1 MQVLKTWRIGVLA
14 LLPFT
19 VCAQTEQSMAQCAAI
34 TDDSERLACYD
45 EHAISLGL
53 EVTALIPIE
62 PGTLMVSTDSNT
74 AADASTDPSSNPST
88 EPSTVTITSYSVSG
102 TSSEGDA
109 ITMVMRCRRNR
120 TELYIRWRDY
130 LGSWAYVRTR
140 VGDDDRGTRQWNLSA
155 DARSSYY
162 PRGTVGF
169 IEDMIEAGSAAFEV
183 TPYVQDPV
191 TAVFD
196 MSELGDAIGPLRE
209 ACGW

>member
-19 VCAQTEQSMAQCAAI
+19 VCAQTEQSMAQCVAI
-34 TDDSERLACYD
+34 MDDLERLACYD
-45 EHAISLGL
+45 EHAISVGL

-62 PGTLMVSTDSNT
+62 PGTLTVSTDVNT
-74 AADASTDPSSNPST
+74 AADPSANPSA
-88 EPSTVTITSYSVSG
+88 EPSTVTITSYPVSG

-120 TELYIRWRDY
+120 TELYIRWQDY

-169 IEDMIEAGSAAFEV
+169 IEDMIEAGSAEFEV

-196 MSELGDAIGPLRE
+196 MSELGNAIGPLRE

>member
-19 VCAQTEQSMAQCAAI
+19 VCAQTEQSMAQCVAI
-34 TDDSERLACYD
+34 MDDLERLACYD
-45 EHAISLGL
+45 EHAISVGL

-62 PGTLMVSTDSNT
+62 PGTLTVSTDVNT
-74 AADASTDPSSNPST
+74 AADPSANPSA

-169 IEDMIEAGSAAFEV
+169 IEDMIEAGSAEFEV

-196 MSELGDAIGPLRE
+196 MSELGNAIGPLRE

>member
-19 VCAQTEQSMAQCAAI
+19 VCAQTEQSMAQCVAI
-34 TDDSERLACYD
+34 MDDLERLACYD
-45 EHAISLGL
+45 EHAISVGL

-62 PGTLMVSTDSNT
+62 PGTLTVSTDVNT
-74 AADASTDPSSNPST
+74 AADPSANPST

-120 TELYIRWRDY
+120 TELYIRWQDY

-140 VGDDDRGTRQWNLSA
+140 VGGDDRGTRQWNLSA

-169 IEDMIEAGSAAFEV
+169 IEDMIEAGSAEFEV

-196 MSELGDAIGPLRE
+196 MSELGNAIGPLRE

>member
-19 VCAQTEQSMAQCAAI
+19 VCAQTEQSMAQCVAI
-34 TDDSERLACYD
+34 MDDLERLACYD
-45 EHAISLGL
+45 EHAISVGL

-62 PGTLMVSTDSNT
+62 PGTLTVSTDVNT
-74 AADASTDPSSNPST
+74 AADPSANPSA
-88 EPSTVTITSYSVSG
+88 EPSTVTITSYPVSG

-169 IEDMIEAGSAAFEV
+169 IEDMIEAGSAEFEV

-196 MSELGDAIGPLRE
+196 MSELGNAIGPLRE

>member
-19 VCAQTEQSMAQCAAI
+19 VCAQTEQSMAQCVAI
-34 TDDSERLACYD
+34 MDDLERLACYD
-45 EHAISLGL
+45 EHAISVGL

-62 PGTLMVSTDSNT
+62 PGTLTVSTDVNT
-74 AADASTDPSSNPST
+74 AADPSANPST
-88 EPSTVTITSYSVSG
+88 EPSTVTITSYPVSG

-169 IEDMIEAGSAAFEV
+169 IEDMIEAGSAEFEV

-196 MSELGDAIGPLRE
+196 MSELGNAIGPLRE

>member
-1 MQVLKTWRIGVLA
+1 MQVLKAWRIGVLA

-19 VCAQTEQSMAQCAAI
+19 VCAQTEQSMAQCATI

-62 PGTLMVSTDSNT
+62 PGTLIVSTDSNT
-74 AADASTDPSSNPST
+74 AADPSSNPST
-88 EPSTVTITSYSVSG
+88 EPSTVTITSYPVSG

-109 ITMVMRCRRNR
+109 ITMVIRCRRNR
-120 TELYIRWRDY
+120 TDLYIRWRDY

-140 VGDDDRGTRQWNLSA
+140 VGDDDRGTRQWDLSA
-155 DARSSYY
+155 DGRSSYY

-169 IEDMIEAGSAAFEV
+169 IEDLIEASSVEFEV

-196 MSELGDAIGPLRE
+196 MSELGNAIGPLRE

>member
-19 VCAQTEQSMAQCAAI
+19 VCAQTEQSMAQCVAI
-34 TDDSERLACYD
+34 MDDLERLACYD
-45 EHAISLGL
+45 EHAISVGL

-62 PGTLMVSTDSNT
+62 PGTLTVSTDVNT
-74 AADASTDPSSNPST
+74 AADPSANPSA
-88 EPSTVTITSYSVSG
+88 EPSTVTITSYPVSG

-120 TELYIRWRDY
+120 TELYIRWQDY

-162 PRGTVGF
+162 PCGTVGF
-169 IEDMIEAGSAAFEV
+169 IEDMIEAGSAEFEV

-196 MSELGDAIGPLRE
+196 MSELGNAIGPLRE

>member
-19 VCAQTEQSMAQCAAI
+19 VCAQTEQSMAQCVAI
-34 TDDSERLACYD
+34 MDDLERLACYD
-45 EHAISLGL
+45 EHAISVGL

-62 PGTLMVSTDSNT
+62 PGTLTVSTDVNT
-74 AADASTDPSSNPST
+74 AADPSANPST
-88 EPSTVTITSYSVSG
+88 EPSTVTITSYPVSG

-120 TELYIRWRDY
+120 TELYIRWQDY

-169 IEDMIEAGSAAFEV
+169 IEDMIEAGSAEFEV

-196 MSELGDAIGPLRE
+196 MSELGNAIGPLRE

>member
-19 VCAQTEQSMAQCAAI
+19 VCAQTEQSMAQCVAI
-34 TDDSERLACYD
+34 MDDLERLACYD
-45 EHAISLGL
+45 EHAISVGL

-62 PGTLMVSTDSNT
+62 PGTLTVSTDVNT
-74 AADASTDPSSNPST
+74 AADPSANPST

-169 IEDMIEAGSAAFEV
+169 IEDMIEAGSAEFEV

-196 MSELGDAIGPLRE
+196 MSELGNAIGPLRE

>member
-1 MQVLKTWRIGVLA
+1 MQVTQTWRIGVLA

-19 VCAQTEQSMAQCAAI
+19 VCAQTEQSMAQCAAM
-34 TDDSERLACYD
+34 TESSERLACYD

-53 EVTALIPIE
+53 EVTALKLIE
-62 PGTLMVSTDSNT
+62 PGTMTVSADSNIG
-74 AADASTDPSSNPST
+74 ADPSADPSTSPST
-88 EPSTVTITSYSVSG
+88 EPSTVTITSYAVTG
-102 TSSEGDA
+102 TSSEGAA
-109 ITMVMRCRRNR
+109 ISMVIRCRRNR
-120 TELYIRWRDY
+120 TDLYVRWQDY

-162 PRGTVGF
+162 PRGVESL
-169 IEDMIEAGSAAFEV
+169 IEDVIEAGSVQFEV
-183 TPYVQDPV
+183 TPYVKDSV

-196 MSELGDAIGPLRE
+196 MSELGEAIGPLRE

>member
-1 MQVLKTWRIGVLA
+1 MQVLKAWRIGVLA

-74 AADASTDPSSNPST
+74 AADPSTDPSSNPST
-88 EPSTVTITSYSVSG
+88 EPSTVTITSYAVSG

-109 ITMVMRCRRNR
+109 ITMVIRCRRNR
-120 TELYIRWRDY
+120 TDLYIRWQDY

-140 VGDDDRGTRQWNLSA
+140 VGDDDRGTRQWDLSA

-169 IEDMIEAGSAAFEV
+169 IEDLIEASSVEFEV

-196 MSELGDAIGPLRE
+196 MSELGDAISPLRE

>member
-19 VCAQTEQSMAQCAAI
+19 VCAQTEQSMAQCVAI
-34 TDDSERLACYD
+34 MDDLERLACYD
-45 EHAISLGL
+45 EHAISVGL

-62 PGTLMVSTDSNT
+62 PGTLTVSTDVNT
-74 AADASTDPSSNPST
+74 AADPSANPST
-88 EPSTVTITSYSVSG
+88 EPSTVTITSYAVSG

-155 DARSSYY
+155 DAQSSYY

-169 IEDMIEAGSAAFEV
+169 IEDMIEAGSAEFEV

-196 MSELGDAIGPLRE
+196 MSELGNAIGPLRE